1 MDQTNLLDNIEVFSQ
16 KSKARSK
23 EDKDKKQNTFDSV
36 SAHYEGRELNLNTFR
51 SGIFPIKAKKTK
63 EKRKMRRTKNISS

>member
-51 SGIFPIKAKKTK
+51 SGIFPIKTK